1 MRKLR
6 INFTN
11 KRTIKE
17 RRKKKMKS
25 AKALTL
31 TYLTP
36 VSFASLN
43 GSDKEADNMSNIK
56 KISVGVE
63 QYPYVS
69 SQAIRRA
76 LRNQLEVLGR
86 ELSEGVAASQAKG
99 AATTRQ
105 EPDKYIDDDLFGYM
119 GTESGEGNSKGGSTK
134 RTSVVRVSPLI
145 ALNPYQGDLDF
156 GTNYMGVKA
165 GGDPNIFETEIH
177 AGLYRGTILI
187 ELDRVGKGD
196 GFGKEGIEKEID
208 SLEKAARVKDLLKAI
223 KNLWAS
229 GRQTRFLADIAPKF
243 VVAAM
248 LKAKNP
254 IFLESVKLKDNDI
267 DVSIIEET
275 LKDYEPEIISSVIG
289 MRKGFFATEISN
301 AKPLGEAF
309 EEMDKWIDEYY
320 KQ

>member
-1 MRKLR
+1 
-6 INFTN
+6 
-11 KRTIKE
+11 
-17 RRKKKMKS
+17 
-25 AKALTL
+25 
-31 TYLTP
+31 
-36 VSFASLN
+36 
-43 GSDKEADNMSNIK
+43 MSNIK

-63 QYPYVS
+63 EYPYVS

-105 EPDKYIDDDLFGYM
+105 EPDKFIDDDLFGYM
-119 GTESGEGNSKGGSTK
+119 GTESGDGNTKGGSTK

-177 AGLYRGTILI
+177 SGLYRGTILI
-187 ELDRVGKGD
+187 ELDRVGKD
-196 GFGKEGIEKEID
+196 ESREYID
-208 SLEKAARVKDLLKAI
+208 NQEKAARVKDLLKAI

-229 GRQTRFLADIAPKF
+229 GRQSRFLADIAPKF
-243 VVAAM
+243 VIAAM
-248 LKAKNP
+248 LSTKNP
-254 IFLESVKLKDNDI
+254 IFLESVKLEGNTI
-267 DVSIIEET
+267 NVPIIEET

-289 MRKGFFATEISN
+289 MRKGFFANDIVN
-301 AKPLGEAF
+301 AKSIGEAF
-309 EEMDKWIDEYY
+309 EEMARWIDEYY